1 MSTRTR
7 RNLEGLRGLVPLRLE
22 AVLPFIDF
30 FIWDLEG
37 NVFIWSSGENQVSTR
52 QPHPAS
58 LLEVFIG
65 SLHLLLER
73 AHEAMARL
81 QVGLDLR
88 ILDLEHQSQLARGR
102 ILLLDDLIARTT
114 DFDRATRKHL
124 GNGRRRGSDGLV
136 LFLVQRPYT

>member
-88 ILDLEHQSQLARGR
+88 ILDLEHQLARGR

-136 LFLVQRPYT
+136 LFLVQRLYT

>member
-1 MSTRTR
+1 MAGFPALLFDFNLFVRFEEELQLQMSTRTR

-22 AVLPFIDF
+22 AVLSFIDF

-52 QPHPAS
+52 QPHPTS

-81 QVGLDLR
+81 
-88 ILDLEHQSQLARGR
+88 
-102 ILLLDDLIARTT
+102 
-114 DFDRATRKHL
+114 
-124 GNGRRRGSDGLV
+124 
-136 LFLVQRPYT
+136 

>member
-7 RNLEGLRGLVPLRLE
+7 RNLKGLRGLVPLRLE
-22 AVLPFIDF
+22 AVLSFIDF

-52 QPHPAS
+52 QPHPTS

-81 QVGLDLR
+81 
-88 ILDLEHQSQLARGR
+88 
-102 ILLLDDLIARTT
+102 
-114 DFDRATRKHL
+114 
-124 GNGRRRGSDGLV
+124 
-136 LFLVQRPYT
+136 